1 MSPAVERITYNM
13 VTMGTSSL
21 HDLVELVF
29 AIFLTSKKEG
39 LKALPLRIT
48 AGEPPLLREEALV

>member
-1 MSPAVERITYNM
+1 M